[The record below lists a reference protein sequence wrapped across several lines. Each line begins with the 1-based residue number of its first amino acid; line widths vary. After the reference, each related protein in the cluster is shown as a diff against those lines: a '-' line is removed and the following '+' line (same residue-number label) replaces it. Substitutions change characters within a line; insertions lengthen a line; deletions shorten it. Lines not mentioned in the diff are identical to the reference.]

1 MNCQNLTLHFDLL
14 KQREFSDRLGSPYAA
29 AMYVAK
35 KARNIRI
42 RSQNLLTESEAIQ
55 WVIDQKSEHD
65 LDKYIKEF
73 KHHLCNRKYSLINE
87 YASDID
93 DVELRIQFQKSAN
106 DSKKNNMLSIDYG
119 NLDTYK
125 CTRLRILLKQYWN
138 EHITTEIPDVPL
150 RR

>member
-1 MNCQNLTLHFDLL
+1 MNCQNSTLHFDLL

-55 WVIDQKSEHD
+55 WVIDQKSEYD

-106 DSKKNNMLSIDYG
+106 DSKKNNILSIDYG

>member
-1 MNCQNLTLHFDLL
+1 MC
-14 KQREFSDRLGSPYAA
+14 
-29 AMYVAK
+29 VAK

-65 LDKYIKEF
+65 LDEYIKEF